1 MLDESGNVL
10 GSSITYCSLNL
21 NKKTSASTANAPQ
34 GTVSFRVNTVGN
46 YRLRWTPVA
55 NANGDAGFWDEVVI
69 GHIKITQNTGN
80 RMPRITG
87 ESSDATAITVVE
99 GTQKDEPVFDL
110 NGRKVTTDRKGIV
123 IKNGK
128 KVLVR

>member
-1 MLDESGNVL
+1 M
-10 GSSITYCSLNL
+10 
-21 NKKTSASTANAPQ
+21 
-34 GTVSFRVNTVGN
+34 NTVGN